1 MLVRGLLIEGVNLR
15 CLSVSADGNNV
26 RSDHFDGSQ
35 VSPGEKEPGP
45 LTRKSAR
52 YSSTNRPPG
61 AVNHCN
67 LVFEQ
72 HDVLFVLNPFV
83 DCYYG
88 HGRCEDTRRIS
99 LPTVSSF

>member
-35 VSPGEKEPGP
+35 MSPGEKEPGP

-52 YSSTNRPPG
+52 CSSTNRPSG

-67 LVFEQ
+67 LVFQQ
-72 HDVLFVLNPFV
+72 HDVLFVLIPLSTAITDAGAV
-83 DCYYG
+83 
-88 HGRCEDTRRIS
+88 RIRGEFHS
-99 LPTVSSF
+99 